1 MDTVKVFKKDNPDYK
16 VNRHKHLIELT
27 KERYKND
34 ETFREQMKSRS
45 KEYYRSLKEKAGLL

>member
-16 VNRHKHLIELT
+16 VNRHKHLIQIT

-34 ETFREQMKSRS
+34 DEFREQCKARS
-45 KEYYRSLKEKAGLL
+45 KLYYKNLKEKAGL